1 MSDQH
6 KPTGGAPKPSPSQR
20 AAAASSK
27 QPSSSGSLPQQ
38 PPMAGGHQQS
48 PPRQQHH
55 PAAERTTGA
64 EQPNSA
70 AQAHNDPDKTA
81 TIPAVGQAT
90 TKPAPKA
97 DAEKKADQQVA
108 KDDKKTDKGKERAKV
123 IAKPRRIR
131 KARLRLAQI
140 DPWSAMKT
148 TFLFSFAFLIAS
160 LAAVAM
166 LYMVVEAAG
175 LFDSINAMVG
185 EVLGTQDEDAQ
196 FRVQDFL
203 SFGRVVGF
211 TAIVGALNVV
221 LMTTIGT
228 LGAFLYNLA
237 ATILGGLEVTLAED

>member
-6 KPTGGAPKPSPSQR
+6 KPTGGASKPSPSQR

-48 PPRQQHH
+48 PTRQQHH
-55 PAAERTTGA
+55 PAPQRTTGA
-64 EQPNSA
+64 ERPKSA

-81 TIPAVGQAT
+81 TIPAVGRDT

-97 DAEKKADQQVA
+97 DAEKKADKQPEKA
-108 KDDKKTDKGKERAKV
+108 DKGNERAKV
-123 IAKPRRIR
+123 IAKPRRTR

-148 TFLFSFAFLIAS
+148 TFLFSFAFLVAS

-185 EVLGTQDEDAQ
+185 EVLGTKDEDAQ